1 MKVVIP
7 RLDLTLGGGGVVIF
21 FTFKN
26 KNEMMII
33 VFFFSET
40 GLHCN
45 LLHN

>member
-7 RLDLTLGGGGVVIF
+7 RLDLTLGGGGSNIF

-33 VFFFSET
+33 VFFSET

-45 LLHN
+45 

>member
-7 RLDLTLGGGGVVIF
+7 RLDLTLGGGVVIF